1 MGRFSCIDASFN
13 LDTSTQGFTKV
24 FHWTGTWTM
33 FCLFYFVNYF
43 RYIIKIILWKK
54 AHPISF
60 FTSFGVFFVL
70 FGVFCCFLFVFIVL
84 LFEIPESSFCTRV
97 TGLVIPNFWGNSNF
111 TGVIFLIGRCWS
123 ALSLECGYSSSQY
136 ALKQSQTRFIG
147 RVVQWDIRF

>member
-1 MGRFSCIDASFN
+1 MYRCFLQPRHLNSGIYKGISLNWHVNHVLFILFCQLFQVCYKNNSMRESPPHF
-13 LDTSTQGFTKV
+13 L
-24 FHWTGTWTM
+24 FH
-33 FCLFYFVNYF
+33 F
-43 RYIIKIILWKK
+43 LW
-54 AHPISF
+54 
-60 FTSFGVFFVL
+60 GFFVL

-136 ALKQSQTRFIG
+136 ALKQSQTHFIG